1 MPKVANLNFAEL
13 KIDYAESI
21 VNTMDTEALTQF
33 AIEKITEGLDN
44 LSLNEIKND
53 IKEYLGEETL
63 KELITKNTTSN

>member
-13 KIDYAESI
+13 KIDYAELI
-21 VNTMDTEALTQF
+21 VDTMDTEALTQF

-44 LSLNEIKND
+44 LSIDEIKKD

-63 KELITKNTTSN
+63 TELLTNNTTAN

>member
-13 KIDYAESI
+13 KIDYAEAI

-33 AIEKITEGLDN
+33 AIEKITEALDN
-44 LSLNEIKND
+44 LSIDEIKKD

-63 KELITKNTTSN
+63 EELITKNTTAN

>member
-1 MPKVANLNFAEL
+1 MPKVNDLNFSKL

-21 VNTMDTEALTQF
+21 VDTMDTEALTQF

-63 KELITKNTTSN
+63 KKLITKNTTSN